1 MDRIKQQQVPR
12 RYRVLAQQLHAGAT
26 KLRIVASISRVIHLD
41 DCRPRVRVENQLL
54 LCCIRLAHEK
64 YVSGV
69 IDIGT
74 SIEDPVVEAVERRR
88 GQALC
93 NGKSVRMTHKVD
105 PTELWTS

>member
-12 RYRVLAQQLHAGAT
+12 RYRVLAQQLDAGAT
-26 KLRIVASISRVIHLD
+26 KLRVVASIGRVIHLN
-41 DCRPRVRVENQLL
+41 DCRPGVRVKNQLL

-64 YVSGV
+64 DVSGV

-88 GQALC
+88 GQALR
-93 NGKSVRMTHKVD
+93 NGRSVLMTHNVD